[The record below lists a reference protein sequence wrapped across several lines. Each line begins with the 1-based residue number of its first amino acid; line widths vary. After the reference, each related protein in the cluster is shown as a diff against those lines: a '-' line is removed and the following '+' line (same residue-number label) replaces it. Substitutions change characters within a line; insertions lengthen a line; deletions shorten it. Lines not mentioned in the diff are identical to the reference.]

1 MFGKNYP
8 LFVFENVKKLE
19 DFECEKVEINTI
31 YGGTAPADAQTWC
44 AVRGQVG
51 NDYDGVD

>member
-1 MFGKNYP
+1 M
-8 LFVFENVKKLE
+8 KKLE

-31 YGGTAPADAQTWC
+31 YGGDAPADVQTWT

-51 NDYDGVD
+51 NDYDGID